1 MFSND
6 NSGMYPS
13 GAPSQGMMYAQPY
26 PGPAPNNTSAPMQ
39 YAGGGNVMPR
49 QAEMVRSM
57 GQRGDNVLAYIN
69 PREAM
74 HLAKNHGMDINPHTG
89 LPQFGLYDSMKNY
102 GNQAYNYLS
111 PYASQA
117 YGMGKQA
124 ATGLVSQ
131 GLGALDKGVGYAL
144 QPIGAQFGTYLGG
157 TSGGMLGG
165 AGGKHLGD
173 MYRNSGG
180 MQGAF
185 DRYMGGKP
193 VMGNPSTI
201 ASGIGNAMYDKVG
214 RPLVQQGLGRVDQ
227 EVSSFLPRL
236 GEHMGQQMG
245 GGAGGMRI
253 GNDIG
258 QMAANRYN
266 GMGGMAGQQG
276 RMEGMAGMAPQVPA
290 FAEGGFFSSVGNFF
304 GGQNPPPLPPRPGYS
319 LPGGMHP
326 YMPGPALPPR
336 PPMGMPNLPP
346 PPARGGFGPNGAIG
360 MQAPPLPAF
369 AEGGYNHGHYHS
381 PDRDFFFDEPL
392 KFKRGGALKHR
403 KMNNI
408 HDVAERLR
416 SHAEGEDKVLA
427 HINPNEAEE
436 LSYSQGQSFNDET
449 GLPQFGG
456 FSNLFR
462 KARKSKFLRKALP
475 LLGSVV
481 GSAIAGPAGALMG
494 GALLKSMAHKNPLKG
509 AMQGALMGGAYGTL
523 APIVGNAL
531 GMSSTSGIGNAL
543 SLSGTPGLHR
553 LGLQGL
559 AGLGAGSAAGETGI
573 GGMGSSALSG
583 IGLLRRQQPQLQ
595 QFEEHSPQEESGPLS
610 GLLGFGKGA
619 MDFVGGPLNAG
630 LLGAT
635 ILGASKAKQK
645 RPDERSLREQ
655 MQEVEQAQAGQ
666 EGPSATF
673 SPRRTVYREPPAGYR
688 PGIDP
693 EWKYYVTIDPT
704 TGQDLYAAEGGYI
717 DGYADGGE
725 VDMQG
730 GALGDYLQGPSG
742 GQEDNRQHHINEG
755 DYILNATDISLL
767 GDGNSEAG
775 ALKVMKFLED
785 LDRKPSKTMAKK
797 KGGSTT
803 RRSIRAALSDGE
815 LRIPAEKVEKLGDGD
830 GKKGSKKIDG
840 MRKNLRKH
848 KGVKAILPPKTKPL
862 KAYMKGA

>member
-1 MFSND
+1 
-6 NSGMYPS
+6 
-13 GAPSQGMMYAQPY
+13 
-26 PGPAPNNTSAPMQ
+26 
-39 YAGGGNVMPR
+39 
-49 QAEMVRSM
+49 MVRSM

-89 LPQFGLYDSMKNY
+89 LPQFGLFDSMKNY

-117 YGMGKQA
+117 YGMAKNYG
-124 ATGLVSQ
+124 TGLVSQ

-144 QPIGAQFGTYLGG
+144 QPIGAQVGTYLGG

-165 AGGKHLGD
+165 AGGKHLSS
-173 MYRNSGG
+173 MYGNSGG

-193 VMGNPSTI
+193 IMGN
-201 ASGIGNAMYDKVG
+201 ASPTSVAGSIGNAMYDKVG
-214 RPLVQQGLGRVDQ
+214 RPLLNEGLSRMDQG
-227 EVSSFLPRL
+227 VSEFLPRF

-290 FAEGGFFSSVGNFF
+290 FAEGGFFSGISNMF
-304 GGQNPPPLPPRPGYS
+304 GGPTPPPLPPRPYAM
-319 LPGGMHP
+319 PGGMHP
-326 YMPGPALPPR
+326 YMPAPALPPR

-346 PPARGGFGPNGAIG
+346 PPARGGLGPNGAVG
-360 MQAPPLPAF
+360 MQAPPLPSF
-369 AEGGYNHGHYHS
+369 AEGGYNHGHYHT

-392 KFKRGGALKHR
+392 AFKRGGALKHR

-408 HDVAERLR
+408 HDVAERLH
-416 SHAEGEDKVLA
+416 SHAEGDDKVLA
-427 HINPNEAEE
+427 HINPREAEE
-436 LSYSQGQSFNDET
+436 LSYSQGQSFNEET

-456 FSNLFR
+456 VSNLFR
-462 KARKSKFLRKALP
+462 KIRKNKFLRKALP
-475 LLGSVV
+475 LVGSVV
-481 GSAIAGPAGALMG
+481 GSAIAGPSGALMG
-494 GALLKSMAHKNPLKG
+494 GALMKSMAHKNPLKG
-509 AMQGALMGGAYGTL
+509 AAQGAIMGGAYGAL
-523 APIVGNAL
+523 APIVGNAM
-531 GMSSTSGIGNAL
+531 GISPTSGIGNAL

-553 LGLQGL
+553 LGLEGL
-559 AGLGAGSAAGETGI
+559 MGMGAGKAATGYAAGE
-573 GGMGSSALSG
+573 A
-583 IGLLRRQQPQLQ
+583 GLMHRQQPQLQ
-595 QFEEHSPQEESGPLS
+595 QMEEQAPQEEAGPLS

-635 ILGASKAKQK
+635 ILGATKAKHK
-645 RPDERSLREQ
+645 HPDEKSLREQ
-655 MQEVEQAQAGQ
+655 MQEMEQVQAGQ
-666 EGPSATF
+666 EKPAATYGP
-673 SPRRTVYREPPAGYR
+673 RKMVYRPAPEGYR

-693 EWKYYVTIDPT
+693 EWKYYMTVDPT

-725 VDMQG
+725 VEHMHG

-742 GQEDNRQHHINEG
+742 GQEDNRDRHINEG

-775 ALKVMKFLED
+775 ALRAMEFLED
-785 LDRKPSKTMAKK
+785 LDKKPVKRMAKK

-815 LRIPAEKVEKLGDGD
+815 LRVPAEKVEKLGDGD
-830 GKKGSKKIDG
+830 GKKGAKKFDT

-862 KAYMKGA
+862 KSYMKGA